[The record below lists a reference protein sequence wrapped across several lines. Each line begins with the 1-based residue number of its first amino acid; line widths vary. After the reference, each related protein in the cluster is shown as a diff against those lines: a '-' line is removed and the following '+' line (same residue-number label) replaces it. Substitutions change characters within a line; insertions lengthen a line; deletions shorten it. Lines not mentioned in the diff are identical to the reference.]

1 MTSKLKCPFCGEE
14 IISDL
19 CLMCDKIDKG
29 YTSGRQIYK
38 CNKCSLFGNKELWQ
52 ALIQSLKD
60 RKELAIKLAQTT
72 QILEQSE
79 KCCSAWET
87 QALDYKAETIALSGK
102 LEIARKALE
111 EIDTTRCIPQQ
122 TLISLGKRSKTT
134 RFNAGNIICVAT
146 PDYIHNTLE
155 QIKHK
160 EQK

>member
-1 MTSKLKCPFCGEE
+1 MAKKLKCPFCGAE
-14 IISDL
+14 L
-19 CLMCDKIDKG
+19 GWCLSCPMPTMICSNENCKG
-29 YTSGRQIYK
+29 FSFLMPPY
-38 CNKCSLFGNKELWQ
+38 CWQ
-52 ALIQSLKD
+52 ELIQAKQDLK
-60 RKELAIKLAQTT
+60 
-72 QILEQSE
+72 QSE
-79 KCCSAWET
+79 KCCSAWEI

-102 LEIARKALE
+102 LGIARKALE

-122 TLISLGKRSKTT
+122 TLISLGKCSKTT

>member
-1 MTSKLKCPFCGEE
+1 MTNKLRCPFCGEE
-14 IISDL
+14 LFVGDAF
-19 CLMCDKIDKG
+19 IDIQYANCRNPGCKQRG
-29 YTSGRQIYK
+29 VVMPVEI
-38 CNKCSLFGNKELWQ
+38 WQ

-60 RKELAIKLAQTT
+60 RKELAIKLAQTN
-72 QILEQSE
+72 QALEQSE

-102 LEIARKALE
+102 LKIATKALE

-122 TLISLGKRSKTT
+122 TLISLGKLSKTT

-155 QIKHK
+155 QIRHK
-160 EQK
+160 E

>member
-1 MTSKLKCPFCGEE
+1 MTSKLKCPFCKEE

-19 CLMCDKIDKG
+19 CLMCAKIDKG

-38 CNKCSLFGNKELWQ
+38 CNKCGLFGNKELVQ
-52 ALIQSLKD
+52 ELI
-60 RKELAIKLAQTT
+60 RTH
-72 QILEQSE
+72 
-79 KCCSAWET
+79 
-87 QALDYKAETIALSGK
+87 KA
-102 LEIARKALE
+102 LEIARKALK

-122 TLISLGKRSKTT
+122 TLISLGKFSKTT

>member
-1 MTSKLKCPFCGEE
+1 MTSKFRCPFCKEE

-38 CNKCSLFGNKELWQ
+38 CNKCGLFGNKELWQ
-52 ALIQSLKD
+52 ALIQVKQD
-60 RKELAIKLAQTT
+60 
-72 QILEQSE
+72 LEQSE

-102 LEIARKALE
+102 LKIATKALE

-122 TLISLGKRSKTT
+122 TLISLGKFSKTT

-160 EQK
+160 E